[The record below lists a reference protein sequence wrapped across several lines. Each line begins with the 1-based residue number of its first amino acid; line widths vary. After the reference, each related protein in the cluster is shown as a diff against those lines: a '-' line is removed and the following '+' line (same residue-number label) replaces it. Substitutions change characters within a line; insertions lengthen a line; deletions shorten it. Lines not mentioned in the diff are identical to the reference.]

1 MALRYCFET
10 PNVRATLASS
20 KPHDLAV
27 IDTEGCESAV
37 RSDIPTKTSELT
49 NDSDYI
55 NAADGEAVRSQIPT
69 KVSELTN
76 DKGFIESVI
85 DE

>member
-1 MALRYCFET
+1 MSLRYCFEEKH
-10 PNVRATLASS
+10 VKSTLNASR
-20 KPHDLAV
+20 KNNLAV
-27 IDTEGCESAV
+27 IDAEDTQ
-37 RSDIPTKTSELT
+37 LT

-55 NAADGEAVRSQIPT
+55 NTTDAHNAIDTAAANVRAQIPT

-76 DKGFIESVI
+76 DKGFIESAI